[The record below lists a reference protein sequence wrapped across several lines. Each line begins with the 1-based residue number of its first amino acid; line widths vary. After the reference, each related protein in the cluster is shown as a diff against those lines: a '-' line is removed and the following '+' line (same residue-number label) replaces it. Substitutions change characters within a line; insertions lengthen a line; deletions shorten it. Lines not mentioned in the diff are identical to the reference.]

1 MWSWIMTTIL
11 SFLYSAEVAA
21 ATKAVVTDLTTHGLD
36 LTTKAIALVK
46 EANDNKLENKWD
58 YVYQRMLTECASAGK
73 SAIGTAIEAAESAIK
88 QGLVK

>member
-1 MWSWIMTTIL
+1 MLQWIITKLISWYASPL
-11 SFLYSAEVAA
+11 VASTVQA
-21 ATKAVVTDLTTHGLD
+21 VVVDLTKSGPVLLEKAVTY
-36 LTTKAIALVK
+36 VK

>member
-1 MWSWIMTTIL
+1 MLQWIITKLLSWYASPL
-11 SFLYSAEVAA
+11 VASTVQA
-21 ATKAVVTDLTTHGLD
+21 VVVDLTKSGPALLNKAVTY
-36 LTTKAIALVK
+36 VK

-73 SAIGTAIEAAESAIK
+73 SAIGTAIEAAQSAVA